1 MKVGS
6 RRAALIGAMLA
17 FATPA
22 TADLLCTTALPVARP
37 GERVEIRA
45 WSEDA
50 PTVHWEATLGEMS
63 DRGATAILW
72 APQQTGPVSI
82 LGRTARG
89 ACSLTVF
96 VVGEERGGRET
107 GHGLLVRDA
116 AEPGGYGL
124 YSYILLGTDPSGESR
139 ERARSVIAAFL
150 TLAPALADLE
160 SLFGRAPLNA
170 AFLPIEVSPPA
181 DPTADWLLEHY
192 DFARARAILN
202 GLEGML
208 RRGPYI
214 VSTKAPATPG
224 EPLARPLLIQDLS
237 AVPPHLVS
245 LWYTAFLNRAAQE
258 RYWEEDRLQA
268 LGLETRTLVGVLAAG
283 LPDVRSAVDGWISWR
298 K

>member
-1 MKVGS
+1 MKANS
-6 RRAALIGAMLA
+6 RRAALIGAMLGL
-17 FATPA
+17 ATPA
-22 TADLLCTTALPVARP
+22 AADLVCTAALPVART

-50 PTVHWEATLGEMS
+50 PTVRWEATGGEIS
-63 DRGATAILW
+63 GSGTTAVLQV
-72 APQQTGPVSI
+72 PQQTGPLSVS
-82 LGRTARG
+82 GRTAHG
-89 ACSLTVF
+89 VCSLTVF
-96 VVGEERGGRET
+96 VVGQERGGRET
-107 GHGLLVRDA
+107 GHGLLVRDH

-160 SLFGRAPLNA
+160 SLLGRAPLNA
-170 AFLPIEVSPPA
+170 ALLPIEASPPA
-181 DPTADWLLEHY
+181 DPTAEWLLEHY
-192 DFARARAILN
+192 DFARARAILS
-202 GLEGML
+202 GLEGTL

-237 AVPPHLVS
+237 TVPPHLVS

-258 RYWEEDRLQA
+258 RFWEQDRLEA
-268 LGLETRTLVGVLAAG
+268 LALETRTLIGVLAAG
-283 LPDVRSAVDGWISWR
+283 LPNVRSAVDDWVSWL